1 MSVDTIIEEIQDFF
15 GDTSRSQEE
24 TLEGLE
30 RIRDAAEENAQCLRE
45 DLGV

>member
-1 MSVDTIIEEIQDFF
+1 MDADAIIEEVRGFF
-15 GDTSRSQEE
+15 GDTTRSQEE

-30 RIRDAAEENAQCLRE
+30 RIRDAAEDGAQCLRE